1 MERNDELEAYN
12 KMLFYLI
19 KDQTEQRERLEKE
32 IERLSVV
39 IDEKQQ
45 KIDYY
50 EGTYFTIEA
59 AAKERMAIIQQQQAQ
74 LEKYRKESVFRPLRK
89 IKSLFQKEKECCR
102 IRIFLIYI
110 RKKSGR
116 DLIGAAGS
124 RGTGITGR

>member
-1 MERNDELEAYN
+1 MERNNELDAYN

-89 IKSLFQKEKECCR
+89 IKSLFQKEK
-102 IRIFLIYI
+102 
-110 RKKSGR
+110 
-116 DLIGAAGS
+116 
-124 RGTGITGR
+124 

>member
-45 KIDYY
+45 KIDY
-50 EGTYFTIEA
+50 
-59 AAKERMAIIQQQQAQ
+59 
-74 LEKYRKESVFRPLRK
+74 
-89 IKSLFQKEKECCR
+89 
-102 IRIFLIYI
+102 
-110 RKKSGR
+110 
-116 DLIGAAGS
+116 
-124 RGTGITGR
+124 

>member
-74 LEKYRKESVFRPLRK
+74 LEQYRKESVFRPLRK
-89 IKSLFQKEKECCR
+89 IKSLFQKEK
-102 IRIFLIYI
+102 
-110 RKKSGR
+110 
-116 DLIGAAGS
+116 
-124 RGTGITGR
+124 

>member
-59 AAKERMAIIQQQQAQ
+59 AVKERMAIIQQQQAQ

-89 IKSLFQKEKECCR
+89 IKSLFQKEK
-102 IRIFLIYI
+102 
-110 RKKSGR
+110 
-116 DLIGAAGS
+116 
-124 RGTGITGR
+124 

>member
-1 MERNDELEAYN
+1 MEKNEELEAYN

-59 AAKERMAIIQQQQAQ
+59 AAKERMAIIQRQQVQ

-89 IKSLFQKEKECCR
+89 IKSLFQKEK
-102 IRIFLIYI
+102 
-110 RKKSGR
+110 
-116 DLIGAAGS
+116 
-124 RGTGITGR
+124 

>member
-1 MERNDELEAYN
+1 MERNNELEAYN

-74 LEKYRKESVFRPLRK
+74 LEKYRKESIFRPLRK
-89 IKSLFQKEKECCR
+89 IKSLFQKEK
-102 IRIFLIYI
+102 
-110 RKKSGR
+110 
-116 DLIGAAGS
+116 
-124 RGTGITGR
+124 

>member
-1 MERNDELEAYN
+1 MERNEELEAYN
-12 KMLFYLI
+12 KMHFYLI

-89 IKSLFQKEKECCR
+89 IKSLFQKEK
-102 IRIFLIYI
+102 
-110 RKKSGR
+110 
-116 DLIGAAGS
+116 
-124 RGTGITGR
+124 

>member
-1 MERNDELEAYN
+1 MEKNEELEAYN
-12 KMLFYLI
+12 KMLFDLI

-89 IKSLFQKEKECCR
+89 IKSLFQKEK
-102 IRIFLIYI
+102 
-110 RKKSGR
+110 
-116 DLIGAAGS
+116 
-124 RGTGITGR
+124 

>member
-1 MERNDELEAYN
+1 MERNEELEAYN

-39 IDEKQQ
+39 IDEKQK

-89 IKSLFQKEKECCR
+89 IKSLFQKEK
-102 IRIFLIYI
+102 
-110 RKKSGR
+110 
-116 DLIGAAGS
+116 
-124 RGTGITGR
+124 

>member
-1 MERNDELEAYN
+1 MEKNEELEAYN

-59 AAKERMAIIQQQQAQ
+59 AAKERMAIIEQQQAQ

-89 IKSLFQKEKECCR
+89 IKSLFQKEK
-102 IRIFLIYI
+102 
-110 RKKSGR
+110 
-116 DLIGAAGS
+116 
-124 RGTGITGR
+124 

>member
-1 MERNDELEAYN
+1 MEKNEELEAYN

-19 KDQTEQRERLEKE
+19 KDQAEQRERLEKE

-89 IKSLFQKEKECCR
+89 IKSLFQKEK
-102 IRIFLIYI
+102 
-110 RKKSGR
+110 
-116 DLIGAAGS
+116 
-124 RGTGITGR
+124 

>member
-74 LEKYRKESVFRPLRK
+74 LERYRKESVFRPLRK
-89 IKSLFQKEKECCR
+89 LKSFFQKEK
-102 IRIFLIYI
+102 
-110 RKKSGR
+110 
-116 DLIGAAGS
+116 
-124 RGTGITGR
+124 

>member
-1 MERNDELEAYN
+1 MERNEELEAYN

-19 KDQTEQRERLEKE
+19 KDHTEQRERLEKE

-89 IKSLFQKEKECCR
+89 IKSLFQKEK
-102 IRIFLIYI
+102 
-110 RKKSGR
+110 
-116 DLIGAAGS
+116 
-124 RGTGITGR
+124 

>member
-89 IKSLFQKEKECCR
+89 NNSLVQKEK
-102 IRIFLIYI
+102 
-110 RKKSGR
+110 
-116 DLIGAAGS
+116 
-124 RGTGITGR
+124 

>member
-89 IKSLFQKEKECCR
+89 LKSLLQKEK
-102 IRIFLIYI
+102 
-110 RKKSGR
+110 
-116 DLIGAAGS
+116 
-124 RGTGITGR
+124 

>member
-1 MERNDELEAYN
+1 MGKIDELEAYN

-89 IKSLFQKEKECCR
+89 IKSLFQKEK
-102 IRIFLIYI
+102 
-110 RKKSGR
+110 
-116 DLIGAAGS
+116 
-124 RGTGITGR
+124 

>member
-1 MERNDELEAYN
+1 MERNEELEAYN

-74 LEKYRKESVFRPLRK
+74 LEKYRKESIFRPLRK
-89 IKSLFQKEKECCR
+89 IKSLFQKEK
-102 IRIFLIYI
+102 
-110 RKKSGR
+110 
-116 DLIGAAGS
+116 
-124 RGTGITGR
+124 

>member
-1 MERNDELEAYN
+1 MEKNDELEAYN

-59 AAKERMAIIQQQQAQ
+59 AAKERMAIIQQQQEQ

-89 IKSLFQKEKECCR
+89 IKSLFQKEK
-102 IRIFLIYI
+102 
-110 RKKSGR
+110 
-116 DLIGAAGS
+116 
-124 RGTGITGR
+124 

>member
-12 KMLFYLI
+12 TMLFYLI

-89 IKSLFQKEKECCR
+89 IKSLFQKEK
-102 IRIFLIYI
+102 
-110 RKKSGR
+110 
-116 DLIGAAGS
+116 
-124 RGTGITGR
+124 

>member
-1 MERNDELEAYN
+1 MEKNEELEAYN

-59 AAKERMAIIQQQQAQ
+59 AAKERMEIIEQQQAQ

-89 IKSLFQKEKECCR
+89 IKSLFQKEK
-102 IRIFLIYI
+102 
-110 RKKSGR
+110 
-116 DLIGAAGS
+116 
-124 RGTGITGR
+124 

>member
-1 MERNDELEAYN
+1 MERNDELVAYN

-89 IKSLFQKEKECCR
+89 IKSLFQKEK
-102 IRIFLIYI
+102 
-110 RKKSGR
+110 
-116 DLIGAAGS
+116 
-124 RGTGITGR
+124 

>member
-1 MERNDELEAYN
+1 MERNEELEAYN

-59 AAKERMAIIQQQQAQ
+59 AAKERMTIIQQQQEQ

-89 IKSLFQKEKECCR
+89 IKSLFQKEK
-102 IRIFLIYI
+102 
-110 RKKSGR
+110 
-116 DLIGAAGS
+116 
-124 RGTGITGR
+124 

>member
-1 MERNDELEAYN
+1 MEKNEELEAYN

-89 IKSLFQKEKECCR
+89 IKSLFQKEK
-102 IRIFLIYI
+102 
-110 RKKSGR
+110 
-116 DLIGAAGS
+116 
-124 RGTGITGR
+124 

>member
-1 MERNDELEAYN
+1 MERNEELEAYN

-59 AAKERMAIIQQQQAQ
+59 AAKERMAIIQRQQAQ
-74 LEKYRKESVFRPLRK
+74 LEKYRKESIFRPLRK
-89 IKSLFQKEKECCR
+89 IKSLFQKEK
-102 IRIFLIYI
+102 
-110 RKKSGR
+110 
-116 DLIGAAGS
+116 
-124 RGTGITGR
+124 

>member
-1 MERNDELEAYN
+1 MEKNEELEAYN

-59 AAKERMAIIQQQQAQ
+59 AAKERMAIIRQQQMQ

-89 IKSLFQKEKECCR
+89 IKSLFQKEK
-102 IRIFLIYI
+102 
-110 RKKSGR
+110 
-116 DLIGAAGS
+116 
-124 RGTGITGR
+124 

>member
-50 EGTYFTIEA
+50 EGTYFTNEA

-74 LEKYRKESVFRPLRK
+74 LEKYRKESIFRPLRK
-89 IKSLFQKEKECCR
+89 IKSLFQKEK
-102 IRIFLIYI
+102 
-110 RKKSGR
+110 
-116 DLIGAAGS
+116 
-124 RGTGITGR
+124 

>member
-1 MERNDELEAYN
+1 MERNEELEAYN

-59 AAKERMAIIQQQQAQ
+59 AAKERMAIIKQQQAQ

-89 IKSLFQKEKECCR
+89 IKSLFQKEK
-102 IRIFLIYI
+102 
-110 RKKSGR
+110 
-116 DLIGAAGS
+116 
-124 RGTGITGR
+124 

>member
-12 KMLFYLI
+12 KMLFYLM

-89 IKSLFQKEKECCR
+89 IKSLFQKEK
-102 IRIFLIYI
+102 
-110 RKKSGR
+110 
-116 DLIGAAGS
+116 
-124 RGTGITGR
+124 

>member
-1 MERNDELEAYN
+1 MEKNEELEAYN

-59 AAKERMAIIQQQQAQ
+59 AAKERMAIIQQQQVQ

-89 IKSLFQKEKECCR
+89 IKSLFQKEK
-102 IRIFLIYI
+102 
-110 RKKSGR
+110 
-116 DLIGAAGS
+116 
-124 RGTGITGR
+124 

>member
-1 MERNDELEAYN
+1 MERNDELGAYN

-59 AAKERMAIIQQQQAQ
+59 AAKERRAIIQQQQAQ

-89 IKSLFQKEKECCR
+89 IKSLFQKEK
-102 IRIFLIYI
+102 
-110 RKKSGR
+110 
-116 DLIGAAGS
+116 
-124 RGTGITGR
+124 

>member
-32 IERLSVV
+32 IECLSVV

-89 IKSLFQKEKECCR
+89 IKSLFQKEK
-102 IRIFLIYI
+102 
-110 RKKSGR
+110 
-116 DLIGAAGS
+116 
-124 RGTGITGR
+124 

>member
-1 MERNDELEAYN
+1 MERNDEREAYN

-89 IKSLFQKEKECCR
+89 IKSLFQKEK
-102 IRIFLIYI
+102 
-110 RKKSGR
+110 
-116 DLIGAAGS
+116 
-124 RGTGITGR
+124 

>member
-1 MERNDELEAYN
+1 MEKKEDLEAYN

-89 IKSLFQKEKECCR
+89 IKSLFQKEK
-102 IRIFLIYI
+102 
-110 RKKSGR
+110 
-116 DLIGAAGS
+116 
-124 RGTGITGR
+124 

>member
-45 KIDYY
+45 KTDYY

-89 IKSLFQKEKECCR
+89 IKSLFQKEK
-102 IRIFLIYI
+102 
-110 RKKSGR
+110 
-116 DLIGAAGS
+116 
-124 RGTGITGR
+124 

>member
-1 MERNDELEAYN
+1 MEKNEEVEAYN

-59 AAKERMAIIQQQQAQ
+59 AAKERMAIIQRQQVQ

-89 IKSLFQKEKECCR
+89 IKSLFQKEK
-102 IRIFLIYI
+102 
-110 RKKSGR
+110 
-116 DLIGAAGS
+116 
-124 RGTGITGR
+124 

>member
-50 EGTYFTIEA
+50 EGTYLTIEA

-89 IKSLFQKEKECCR
+89 IKSLFQKEK
-102 IRIFLIYI
+102 
-110 RKKSGR
+110 
-116 DLIGAAGS
+116 
-124 RGTGITGR
+124 

>member
-1 MERNDELEAYN
+1 MEKNNELEAYN

-59 AAKERMAIIQQQQAQ
+59 AAKERMAIIQQQQEQ

-89 IKSLFQKEKECCR
+89 IKSLFQKEK
-102 IRIFLIYI
+102 
-110 RKKSGR
+110 
-116 DLIGAAGS
+116 
-124 RGTGITGR
+124 

>member
-45 KIDYY
+45 KFDYY

-89 IKSLFQKEKECCR
+89 IKSLFQKEK
-102 IRIFLIYI
+102 
-110 RKKSGR
+110 
-116 DLIGAAGS
+116 
-124 RGTGITGR
+124 

>member
-1 MERNDELEAYN
+1 MEKNDELEAYN

-89 IKSLFQKEKECCR
+89 IKSLFQKEK
-102 IRIFLIYI
+102 
-110 RKKSGR
+110 
-116 DLIGAAGS
+116 
-124 RGTGITGR
+124 